1 MKKVIYYD
9 LSQAK
14 FRLVKIRQQ
23 DISSY
28 ELEHPNYI
36 LIDFS
41 DSDLNKVKLNTVIKK
56 LNKHLREASLAYSLT

>member
-14 FRLVKIRQQ
+14 FRLVNIRQE

-28 ELEHPNYI
+28 EHSHPNYI
-36 LIDFS
+36 LIDFPE
-41 DSDLNKVKLNTVIKK
+41 SDLNKVKLNTVIKK